1 MYREAIK
8 VFRQVGDLEGLSTA
22 SGNLGYISL
31 ARGNLTDAARA
42 RSDAIP
48 GYKEMGDKD
57 GVALTLADLAEVA
70 RRRGRPAGPRPA
82 HNSVPAASAIS

>member
-22 SGNLGYISL
+22 SGNLGDISL

-42 RSDAIP
+42 RSDAI
-48 GYKEMGDKD
+48 
-57 GVALTLADLAEVA
+57 
-70 RRRGRPAGPRPA
+70 R
-82 HNSVPAASAIS
+82 